1 MATLATTPR
10 TYTAEQEAA
19 RSYMQAQKVLDALA
33 EDAQPHKDAQ
43 KAALDLLSD
52 SFGEGKTLI
61 TGAWNTNL
69 TFTHAAAATV
79 KWAKVVD
86 ALRSHLNVAQR
97 RELDRL
103 IRVHSGTR
111 TTRHVKV

>member
-19 RSYMQAQKVLDALA
+19 RAYMQAQKVLDALA
-33 EDAQPHKDAQ
+33 EDAKPHKDAQ

-52 SFGEGKTLI
+52 SFGEGKTTI

-69 TFTHAAAATV
+69 TFTHAVADTV
-79 KWAKVVD
+79 KWAKVAE
-86 ALRSHLNVAQR
+86 ALRSHLNAEQAA
-97 RELDRL
+97 ELDRL
-103 IRVHSGTR
+103 IRVHSSTR